1 MGAGYA
7 AAGGAA
13 VGAVGGYMGARSAN
27 KNQEAASNLLR
38 QYAEQAAAQ
47 YRGGLD
53 QMTGTLQPWM
63 KLGERTMP
71 DIEAAA
77 RTRIDPT
84 LTGFNMQDYFNDPG
98 YQFQLQQGQQ
108 GINQGAAARGN
119 FFAPSTVQ
127 KLGQFQQGLAATG
140 YEDAFQRYMQ
150 QGQAQY
156 GQEMGSQQQLYNQ
169 LAQLLG
175 YGSQASSQLGQGQLQ
190 TGQWLGQGQEQLGS
204 DLANLR
210 LGRQNPWSAAIQGAV
225 SGAGAGIGMS
235 NAFGGG
241 GKTS

>member
-1 MGAGYA
+1 MAAAGYA

-27 KNQEAASNLLR
+27 KNQEAAANLLR

-63 KLGERTMP
+63 ELGTRTMP
-71 DIEAAA
+71 GAEEAA
-77 RTRIDPT
+77 RTRVAPT
-84 LTGFNMQDYFNDPG
+84 LTGFNMQNYFNDPG
-98 YQFQLQQGQQ
+98 YQLQLQQGQQ

-119 FFAPSTVQ
+119 FFAPATVQ

-150 QGQAQY
+150 QGQAQF
-156 GQEMGSQQQLYNQ
+156 GQEMGSQQQLFNQ
-169 LAQLLG
+169 LSQLLG
-175 YGSQASSQLGQGQLQ
+175 YGSGASSQLAQGQYG
-190 TGQWLGQGQEQLGS
+190 TGQMLGQGQMQLGS

-210 LGRQNPWSAAIQGAV
+210 LGRQNPWAAGIQGAV
-225 SGAGAGIGMS
+225 SGAGAGVGLA
-235 NAFGGG
+235 NAFS
-241 GKTS
+241 K

>member
-1 MGAGYA
+1 MAAGYA

-13 VGAVGGYMGARSAN
+13 VGALGGYMGARSAN
-27 KNQEAASNLLR
+27 KSSEAAANLLR

-63 KLGERTMP
+63 QLGSRTMP

-77 RTRIDPT
+77 RTRVDPT
-84 LTGFNMQDYFNDPG
+84 LTGFNMQNYFNDPG

-119 FFAPSTVQ
+119 FFAPATVQ
-127 KLGQFQQGLAATG
+127 KLGGFQQGLASTG
-140 YEDAFQRYMQ
+140 YDEAFNRYMQ
-150 QGQAQY
+150 QGQAQF

-210 LGRQNPWSAAIQGAV
+210 LGRQNPWAATIQGAI
-225 SGAGAGIGMS
+225 SGAGAGMGMA

-241 GKTS
+241 GKTT